1 MVVNRYTQAPVAVY
15 NPMSMQELA
24 FAPTFLRQRHDQAAQ
39 ALSDLGIQS
48 SQYDVLDQYAPV
60 ANQLVTPLQEQIS
73 GLSENL
79 AKQGIQ
85 RSNAIPQAM
94 KLKSEYANMFGAQG
108 GIGQLQARTKQYR
121 SRAEE
126 LKKQYEDNPLLQ
138 RYALSQLQPGEVNLQ
153 EGKLQLGN
161 FRDAQMVRNI
171 AEEDILDRLNDAASK
186 LKPSDIS
193 RTGIQFTGQ
202 LGSFN
207 DLYSIAQ
214 KQGVS
219 AERVNNL
226 VASLL
231 SKEELLS
238 IGQLARATG
247 EDPEIALKKF
257 LDKAQGIASSNVSQT
272 TSYRDFN
279 IENEAGKAL
288 MTNTGLDA
296 LQLPGARMEVQAA
309 NSFMNAKYENGK
321 LTIGEKISNDP
332 SGIMNAKF
340 YDSQGREV
348 TSKEAVQS
356 YRPSSS
362 QSETM
367 IPVLKPG
374 YKRVTQTEQVNQKIE
389 SEFLQLKQSN
399 PVLRNMSNEKA
410 LEHVQNYYKNLG
422 QVFSSQDVFKTNF
435 EFVKSSLTGAMPVS
449 TFINTKGQQKNLSQL
464 ADEYGMTED
473 EIVKSFTPT
482 GVGIRPN
489 IGTVV
494 EGSIV
499 DQNGKKVNIFMEPD
513 QRSKALGSTA
523 NSILTH
529 IYNGGDTGEV
539 MTPYVDSKTG
549 EALVGVR
556 TFIIN
561 DYNGEPLVLSTTSD
575 QINQK
580 VLESMAQNKSKA
592 QIQNMFEK
600 GAAKVQTLGE
610 VINEATTGVRVRLQ
624 GNKY

>member
-1 MVVNRYTQAPVAVY
+1 
-15 NPMSMQELA
+15 MSMQELA

-48 SQYDVLDQYAPV
+48 NQYDVLDQYGTV

-73 GLSENL
+73 SLSENL

-121 SRAEE
+121 TRAEE

-138 RYALSQLQPGEVNLQ
+138 RYALSQLQPGEADLQ
-153 EGKLQLGN
+153 EGRLQLGN

-247 EDPEIALKKF
+247 EDPETALKKF
-257 LDKAQGIASSNVSQT
+257 LDKAQGIASSNVTQT

-296 LQLPGARMEVQAA
+296 LQLPGARMEVDSMAPFLKA
-309 NSFMNAKYENGK
+309 SYKDGK
-321 LTIGEKISNDP
+321 LSLPENLFSLNRKYIRQSDGQVVDSSEALQSIGTP
-332 SGIMNAKF
+332 SGTIR
-340 YDSQGREV
+340 SV
-348 TSKEAVQS
+348 
-356 YRPSSS
+356 
-362 QSETM
+362 
-367 IPVLKPG
+367 KPG
-374 YKRVTQTEQVNQKIE
+374 YKETTEGLKQVEQQ
-389 SEFLQLKQSN
+389 FLQIKQSN
-399 PVLRNMSNEKA
+399 PVLRNMTNEKA

>member
-1 MVVNRYTQAPVAVY
+1 MAVINRYTQAPVAVY

-48 SQYDVLDQYAPV
+48 NQYDVLDQYGTV

-73 GLSENL
+73 SLSENL

-121 SRAEE
+121 TRAEE

-138 RYALSQLQPGEVNLQ
+138 RYALSQLQPGEADLQ
-153 EGKLQLGN
+153 EGRLQLGN

-247 EDPEIALKKF
+247 EDPETALKKF
-257 LDKAQGIASSNVSQT
+257 LDKAQGIASSNVTQT

-296 LQLPGARMEVQAA
+296 LQLPGARMEVDSMAPFLKA
-309 NSFMNAKYENGK
+309 SYKDGK
-321 LTIGEKISNDP
+321 LSLPENLFSLNRKYIRQSDGQVVDSSEALQSIGTP
-332 SGIMNAKF
+332 SGTIR
-340 YDSQGREV
+340 SV
-348 TSKEAVQS
+348 
-356 YRPSSS
+356 
-362 QSETM
+362 
-367 IPVLKPG
+367 KPG
-374 YKRVTQTEQVNQKIE
+374 YKETTEGLKQVEQQ
-389 SEFLQLKQSN
+389 FLQIKQSN
-399 PVLRNMSNEKA
+399 PVLRNMTNEKA